1 MTEQHILAWKDTL
14 KKISEIL
21 QKSKESEVCYCVDYD
36 IPEDSKV
43 KEGMVTANGKT
54 FIAKFKIKS
63 IAPYEDQ
70 KDCIFKKKDLPKTCI
85 KLSNPEE
92 IQEDIVKYEELSG
105 TSVEKIETYSILR
118 VKKEIV
124 IELKEDPFLK
134 LPKEVKET
142 WELAKSM
149 GYEIPIS
156 VCKELVAAK
165 NKYGMNDADFKILI
179 KETADRYLDNQVD
192 PFEAVGIVGAQ
203 SIGEPGTQMTMRT
216 FHFAGIAEMDVTL
229 GLPRLIEIVDAR
241 KTPSTPSM
249 TIYLDQ
255 KIKNSEEKA
264 RELASKI
271 ETTTI
276 TDIADLEVNTT
287 EMYVKIILDKDRL
300 KERNVSKEEITS
312 KLKKMKL
319 QKYEMEEEGLEI
331 KITLDEPSY
340 KKLYNLSESIKTL
353 QVKGIPK
360 IRRAIVKYDD
370 KNKEWIIYTQG
381 SNLPAIL
388 EIDGIDF
395 SRTRT
400 NDIMEIADTLG
411 IEAARE
417 AIISESLSTLQ
428 EAGLHTDTRHLM
440 LVADIMTYDGT
451 VQAIGRHGVSGKKAS
466 VLARAAFEI
475 TSKHLLNAGLI
486 GEVDRLNGVAE
497 NIIVGQPIT
506 LGTGAVNLIYKRGD

>member
-1 MTEQHILAWKDTL
+1 MTTQQILVWKDTL
-14 KKISEIL
+14 KKVSEII
-21 QKSKESEVCYCVDYD
+21 QKAKDSTVCYCVDYD
-36 IPEDSKV
+36 IPSNIKV
-43 KEGMVTANGKT
+43 KEGMITVSGKT
-54 FIAKFKIKS
+54 FVVRFKISS
-63 IAPYEDQ
+63 IKPYENQ
-70 KDCIFKKKDLPKTCI
+70 QGCIFKKKDNPRTCI
-85 KLSNPEE
+85 EISKAEE

-105 TSVEKIETYSILR
+105 MSIEKIDTYSILR
-118 VKKEIV
+118 PKEEIK
-124 IELKEDPFLK
+124 IELKENPLDKLDP
-134 LPKEVKET
+134 EVKST
-142 WELAKSM
+142 YDLALKI
-149 GYEIPIS
+149 GYNLPINI
-156 VCKELVAAK
+156 CKDLVAVK
-165 NKYGMNDADFKILI
+165 KKYNVSEKDYHELI
-179 KETADRYLDNQVD
+179 KATAEKYMENLVD
-192 PFEAVGIVGAQ
+192 PYEAVGIVGAQ

-249 TIYLDQ
+249 TIYLDE
-255 KIKNSEEKA
+255 KIRNNEEKA

-287 EMYVKIILDKDRL
+287 EMYVKIILDKEKL
-300 KERNVSKEEITS
+300 KERNLQKEEITS

-319 QKYEMEEEGLEI
+319 QKYEIEEDGYEI

-340 KKLYNLSESIKTL
+340 KRLYNLSESLKSL
-353 QVKGIPK
+353 QVKGVPK

-370 KNKEWIIYTQG
+370 KKKEWVIYTQG
-381 SNLPAIL
+381 SNLPAVL
-388 EIDGIDF
+388 EMDGIDF
-395 SRTRT
+395 ARTKT
-400 NDIMEIADTLG
+400 NDIMEIAETLG
-411 IEAARE
+411 IEAARQ
-417 AIISESLSTLQ
+417 AIIDESISTLQ

-486 GEVDRLNGVAE
+486 GEVDKLNGVAE

>member
-1 MTEQHILAWKDTL
+1 M
-14 KKISEIL
+14 
-21 QKSKESEVCYCVDYD
+21 
-36 IPEDSKV
+36 
-43 KEGMVTANGKT
+43 
-54 FIAKFKIKS
+54 
-63 IAPYEDQ
+63 
-70 KDCIFKKKDLPKTCI
+70 
-85 KLSNPEE
+85 
-92 IQEDIVKYEELSG
+92 
-105 TSVEKIETYSILR
+105 
-118 VKKEIV
+118 
-124 IELKEDPFLK
+124 
-134 LPKEVKET
+134 
-142 WELAKSM
+142 
-149 GYEIPIS
+149 
-156 VCKELVAAK
+156 
-165 NKYGMNDADFKILI
+165 
-179 KETADRYLDNQVD
+179 
-192 PFEAVGIVGAQ
+192 GIVGAQ

-249 TIYLDQ
+249 TIYLDE
-255 KIKNSEEKA
+255 KIRNNEEKA

-287 EMYVKIILDKDRL
+287 EMYVKIILDKEKL
-300 KERNVSKEEITS
+300 KERNLQKEEITS

-319 QKYEMEEEGLEI
+319 QKYEIEEDGYEI

-340 KKLYNLSESIKTL
+340 KKLYNLSESLKSL
-353 QVKGIPK
+353 QVKGVPK

-370 KNKEWIIYTQG
+370 KKKEWVIYTQG
-381 SNLPAIL
+381 SNLPAVL
-388 EIDGIDF
+388 EMDGIDF
-395 SRTRT
+395 ARTKT
-400 NDIMEIADTLG
+400 NDIMEIAETLG
-411 IEAARE
+411 IEAARQ
-417 AIISESLSTLQ
+417 AIIDESISTLQ

-486 GEVDRLNGVAE
+486 GEVDKLNGVAE

>member
-1 MTEQHILAWKDTL
+1 
-14 KKISEIL
+14 
-21 QKSKESEVCYCVDYD
+21 
-36 IPEDSKV
+36 
-43 KEGMVTANGKT
+43 
-54 FIAKFKIKS
+54 
-63 IAPYEDQ
+63 
-70 KDCIFKKKDLPKTCI
+70 
-85 KLSNPEE
+85 
-92 IQEDIVKYEELSG
+92 
-105 TSVEKIETYSILR
+105 
-118 VKKEIV
+118 
-124 IELKEDPFLK
+124 
-134 LPKEVKET
+134 
-142 WELAKSM
+142 
-149 GYEIPIS
+149 
-156 VCKELVAAK
+156 
-165 NKYGMNDADFKILI
+165 
-179 KETADRYLDNQVD
+179 
-192 PFEAVGIVGAQ
+192 
-203 SIGEPGTQMTMRT
+203 MTMRT

-255 KIKNSEEKA
+255 KIKNSEDKA

-340 KKLYNLSESIKTL
+340 KKLYSLSESIKTL

>member
-1 MTEQHILAWKDTL
+1 MENL
-14 KKISEIL
+14 
-21 QKSKESEVCYCVDYD
+21 
-36 IPEDSKV
+36 
-43 KEGMVTANGKT
+43 
-54 FIAKFKIKS
+54 
-63 IAPYEDQ
+63 
-70 KDCIFKKKDLPKTCI
+70 
-85 KLSNPEE
+85 
-92 IQEDIVKYEELSG
+92 
-105 TSVEKIETYSILR
+105 
-118 VKKEIV
+118 
-124 IELKEDPFLK
+124 
-134 LPKEVKET
+134 
-142 WELAKSM
+142 
-149 GYEIPIS
+149 
-156 VCKELVAAK
+156 
-165 NKYGMNDADFKILI
+165 
-179 KETADRYLDNQVD
+179 VD
-192 PFEAVGIVGAQ
+192 PYEAVGIVGAQ

-249 TIYLDQ
+249 TIYLDE
-255 KIKNSEEKA
+255 KIRNNEEKA

-287 EMYVKIILDKDRL
+287 EMYVKIILDKEKL
-300 KERNVSKEEITS
+300 KERNLQKEEITS

-319 QKYEMEEEGLEI
+319 QKYEIEEDGYEI

-340 KKLYNLSESIKTL
+340 KKLYNLSESLKSL
-353 QVKGIPK
+353 QVKGVPK

-370 KNKEWIIYTQG
+370 KKKEWVIYTQG
-381 SNLPAIL
+381 SNLPAVL
-388 EIDGIDF
+388 EMDGIDF
-395 SRTRT
+395 ARTKT
-400 NDIMEIADTLG
+400 NDIMEIAETLG
-411 IEAARE
+411 IEAARQ
-417 AIISESLSTLQ
+417 AIIDESISTLQ

-486 GEVDRLNGVAE
+486 GEVDKLNGVAE